1 MLEKLNLILGLFYHR
16 SLIHSKHKSKT
27 THVSIAELM
36 IWKLG
41 RKSKPK
47 EKQKEK
53 EKKKKQKVKG
63 KEENRKKEKKEE
75 NERSRKKNYNKKKQ
89 IKT

>member
-41 RKSKPK
+41 KKSKPK

-53 EKKKKQKVKG
+53 EKKKNNK
-63 KEENRKKEKKEE
+63 RKEKKKIE
-75 NERSRKKNYNKKKQ
+75 KKKKMKKMKEVERKTI
-89 IKT
+89 IKKSK

>member
-47 EKQKEK
+47 EKEKEK
-53 EKKKKQKVKG
+53 EKKKNKKQ
-63 KEENRKKEKKEE
+63 KEKKKIQKKKKKKKIKEV
-75 NERSRKKNYNKKKQ
+75 ERKTIIKKKQ
-89 IKT
+89 IKI

>member
-1 MLEKLNLILGLFYHR
+1 MLEKLNLILGPFYHR

-47 EKQKEK
+47 EKEREK
-53 EKKKKQKVKG
+53 EKKKNKKQ
-63 KEENRKKEKKEE
+63 KEKKKIQKKKKKKKIKEV
-75 NERSRKKNYNKKKQ
+75 ERKTIIKKKQ
-89 IKT
+89 IKI